1 MGLPSPGAALL
12 RHHVFVDLETT
23 GLDPAADRVLEV
35 GALFVEGGLVVDRLE
50 RLFDPGREIPPE
62 VQALTGISPALV
74 AGRPRFE
81 DALADLRLRFAGW
94 TVVAH
99 NAEFERGFF
108 AGALEQCGAP
118 VLDSCELLHYLHPEL
133 PSHSLDALVRW
144 AGVGERARHR
154 ALPDCEDTFA
164 VLRFALD
171 GCLRQRRLA
180 DVVDL
185 LDCLASSGTVSP
197 VVALLS
203 SLAGACLSEEG
214 LREGALAPGAPPAQ
228 EYSES
233 APRAYVRAYLRRG
246 GDARL
251 RGLSSWFRRRFPALK
266 ALEPGEPGDGE

>member
-1 MGLPSPGAALL
+1 MGPPSPGAALL

-35 GALFVEGGLVVDRLE
+35 GALFVEGGAVAGRLE

-62 VQALTGISPALV
+62 VQALTGISASLIS
-74 AGRPRFE
+74 GCPRFE
-81 DALADLRLRFAGW
+81 DALADLRSRFAGW

-108 AGALEQCGAP
+108 AGALEQIGAP

-154 ALPDCEDTFA
+154 ALADCEDTFA
-164 VLRFALD
+164 VLCFALD
-171 GCLRQRRLA
+171 GCILQGRLA

-185 LDCLASSGTVSP
+185 LDCLESSGTASP
-197 VVALLS
+197 VVTLLS
-203 SLAGACLSEEG
+203 GLAGACLSAGEK
-214 LREGALAPGAPPAQ
+214 REGAAAPRAPPAK

-246 GDARL
+246 GDAQL

-266 ALEPGEPGDGE
+266 AFEPGDGEGS